1 MGTYIVN
8 TKSKYASPRSHI
20 KKIQWFFLML
30 AMFYGINVMGQ
41 NSISQIEFNNHKFH
55 FVKNQ
60 SSEKLLIFLHGGVN
74 NPAFSTNLPTP
85 TLHFLLEG
93 NERFIDSATSHG
105 FDVLL
110 PVKDDSLNWL
120 TNYSYCHS
128 VFEDFINSKGHYAEV
143 YISGFSDG
151 GTGSYRI
158 FYEHPTN
165 YAGLI
170 VFNGYPQHQN
180 HNLNVNYTQVKN
192 QKILFIS
199 TFNDDV
205 IPYEFLLSEYTKQ
218 KASNPDTYLYIA
230 KGEHSFAAYD
240 DSNFHEI
247 FDMLNQISDNSQTE
261 PLHGYV
267 RQDSLIEFY
276 PFRRKIFRKYGYGKK
291 TMQLNNQQKAIY
303 TD

>member
-1 MGTYIVN
+1 MKPLFLVFITLLSL
-8 TKSKYASPRSHI
+8 TKLSAQSFLSPLV
-20 KKIQWFFLML
+20 QFLNHS
-30 AMFYGINVMGQ
+30 FY
-41 NSISQIEFNNHKFH
+41 SISNESS
-55 FVKNQ
+55 NQ
-60 SSEKLLIFLHGGVN
+60 LLIFLHGGVS
-74 NPAFSTNLPTP
+74 NPAFVKGEPTP
-85 TLHFLLEG
+85 TTEFLLES
-93 NERFIDSATSHG
+93 NKHFIDSATRNG
-105 FDVLL
+105 FDLL
-110 PVKDDSLNWL
+110 IPIKDDSLNWL
-120 TNYSYCHS
+120 SNYEYCHHIFSAYVDS
-128 VFEDFINSKGHYAEV
+128 VKTYSAV
-143 YISGFSDG
+143 YLSGFSDG

-158 FYEHPTN
+158 FYRHPAK

-180 HNLNVNYTQVKN
+180 HNLNVNYAQIKN

-205 IPYEFLLSEYTKQ
+205 IPYEFLLSEYAKQ
-218 KASNPDTYLYIA
+218 KASNPDTYIYIT

-276 PFRRKIFRKYGYGKK
+276 PFRKKVFRKYGYGKN

-303 TD
+303 